1 MLGMKYALVADARQL
16 VDLPPIVQHPDA
28 QLLIPEDWQ
37 GKVDTT
43 GIDRSGR
50 PI

>member
-1 MLGMKYALVADARQL
+1 MKYALVADAKHL
-16 VDLPPIVQHPDA
+16 AGLPPTAQHA
-28 QLLIPEDWQ
+28 NTQLLTPEDWQ